1 LDGSGCFSSR
11 INQTFCLL
19 VFRVHDGNG
28 LGPGWHFK
36 VIRIEMNYPIQPIE
50 YDAQGIIRFKEN
62 AIVRYL
68 LDAGPLDLNKL
79 EMLEFSD
86 EDRAQ
91 FEQLIGRSVSA
102 FCGLDC
108 VSDEVAD
115 KVSALSEALQGE
127 KSPDPESHI
136 NALAESLAAVDDDKL
151 SSALAY
157 QKGAAQA
164 LEYLL
169 SVDCDV
175 NTARGMLHGYK
186 AATQAIEQE
195 QLARAPSH

>member
-1 LDGSGCFSSR
+1 
-11 INQTFCLL
+11 
-19 VFRVHDGNG
+19 
-28 LGPGWHFK
+28 
-36 VIRIEMNYPIQPIE
+36 MNYPIQPIE